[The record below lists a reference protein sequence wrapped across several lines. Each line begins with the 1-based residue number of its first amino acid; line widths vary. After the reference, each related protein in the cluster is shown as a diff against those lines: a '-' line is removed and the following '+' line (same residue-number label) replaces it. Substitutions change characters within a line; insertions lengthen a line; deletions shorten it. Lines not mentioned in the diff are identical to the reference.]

1 AKGRRQQRFH
11 QAHLTHRLA
20 HHRTPPS
27 CFTRIESQQHGQGQ
41 GFAAVSLGSTSTTA
55 GRNSRLKT
63 TKWTMYKPRSSS
75 SSPASGLAA
84 I

>member
-1 AKGRRQQRFH
+1 KGRRQQRFH

-41 GFAAVSLGSTSTTA
+41 GFAAVSIGTRLRPVLTSSGSPVVA
-55 GRNSRLKT
+55 RNA
-63 TKWTMYKPRSSS
+63 
-75 SSPASGLAA
+75 ASCEQRIQGD
-84 I
+84 

>member
-41 GFAAVSLGSTSTTA
+41 GFAAVSNGGSE
-55 GRNSRLKT
+55 RRDWQLNSDILV
-63 TKWTMYKPRSSS
+63 
-75 SSPASGLAA
+75 
-84 I
+84 